1 MPTYDYKCNACSHTF
16 ELFQSMTAKHE
27 KKCPSCGKLKLER
40 LIGTGAALIFKGG
53 GFYQTDYR
61 TESYKQGESAA
72 KDATKPAE
80 ASTSSDSKSAAATQA
95 KSDSKPETKAEA
107 KSQSKSETKSPAKSA
122 KSESTKASKPA
133 AKK

>member
-61 TESYKQGESAA
+61 TESYKKGETAA
-72 KDATKPAE
+72 QASTKP
-80 ASTSSDSKSAAATQA
+80 TDSSA
-95 KSDSKPETKAEA
+95 SDSKPAADSTPAKTEARVESKTEA
-107 KSQSKSETKSPAKSA
+107 KTAA
-122 KSESTKASKPA
+122 KPA
-133 AKK
+133 ATDTTKAAKIAKK